1 MAERFTPVAPLT
13 VFPITDRGLA
23 LARRLEKKYRDVVI
37 HRPAALKDGRLKHEV
52 KAAFKGS
59 RALLFISASGI
70 AVRAIAPLLK
80 GKHLDPAIV
89 LMDEKGRFAVSLL
102 SGHMGGA
109 NRLTKELASFFN
121 ATPVITTAT
130 DISNLPSIE
139 DVCEK
144 FALKIENPEAI
155 KRINS
160 EILKGNKAV
169 IVDRYLGRRWRIK
182 AAYGR
187 HYILRASFPKDTRKA
202 VAIISDKLLRPADRR
217 RALVL
222 RPREFV
228 VGIGCKKGVGEKEIE
243 AGIRKMMEGAGVSL
257 LSIRNLATI
266 DIKRHEKG
274 LLDYAKKAG
283 LPIDFYSAGELNK
296 IKPPSG
302 VSRFVKENTGAAGV
316 CENAALLSSGGKRL
330 WRRKKRLGKIT
341 IALARAGYTS

>member
-1 MAERFTPVAPLT
+1 MERFTPSAPLT
-13 VFPITDRGLA
+13 VFPVTERGLA
-23 LARRLEKKYRDVVI
+23 LAGRLERKYRDIVI
-37 HRPAALKDGRLKHEV
+37 HRPSALKDGRLKNEV
-52 KAAFKGS
+52 KAAFKKS

-89 LMDEKGRFAVSLL
+89 LMDEKARFVVSLL

-109 NRLTKELASFFN
+109 NRLTKELASFFK

-130 DISNLPSIE
+130 DISDLPSIE
-139 DVCEK
+139 DICEK
-144 FALKIENPEAI
+144 FALNIENPEAI

-160 EILKGNKAV
+160 AILEGEKVV
-169 IVDRYLGRRWRIK
+169 IVDIDPRRRKRIK
-182 AAYGR
+182 AAYRR
-187 HYILRASFPKDTRKA
+187 HFVLRAAYPKDTRKA
-202 VAIISDKLLRPADRR
+202 VAIISDKLLRPAERR
-217 RALVL
+217 SALVL

-228 VGIGCKKGVGEKEIE
+228 VGIGCKKGVNKKEIE
-243 AGIRKMMEGAGVSL
+243 AAVRKTMDGAGVSL

-274 LLDYAKKAG
+274 LLDYAGEAR
-283 LPIDFYSAGELNK
+283 LPIDFYSAGELNR

-302 VSRFVKENTGAAGV
+302 ASRFVKENTGAAGV
-316 CENAALLSSGGKRL
+316 CESAALLSSNGKRL